1 MENQLNPSEQIF
13 SVIDFIV
20 KKNTEFM
27 DELRHLQKL
36 KELGVSPDEENIKIR
51 MAAMQAQMEFSA
63 GIMNILS
70 ASYGGVQIILP
81 QNFNLLNPENPTDE
95 KE

>member
-1 MENQLNPSEQIF
+1 MENQLNPSEQIL
-13 SVIDFIV
+13 SVIDYIV
-20 KKNTEFM
+20 KKNMEFM
-27 DELRHLQKL
+27 DELKHLQKL

-63 GIMNILS
+63 GIMNVLS
-70 ASYGGVQIILP
+70 ASIGGIQLILP
-81 QNFNLLNPENPTDE
+81 QNFNLLNPENPTDG

>member
-1 MENQLNPSEQIF
+1 MANQANPSEQIL
-13 SVIDFIV
+13 SVIDYIV
-20 KKNTEFM
+20 KRNTEFI
-27 DELRHLQKL
+27 DELKHLQKL
-36 KELGVSPDEENIKIR
+36 KDLGVSPDNEDIKIR

-70 ASYGGVQIILP
+70 ASVGGVQIVLP

-95 KE
+95 Q